1 MSALHDLEVS
11 RAFPARCIRLSHGG
25 ERLVL
30 RPMLMTDAEEV
41 AAAVDESLPEL
52 KPFMPWAHRPQTARS
67 QIERLRSDEASY
79 FAGRDMVMGLF
90 AEGSGTMRTM
100 VGLHPRVTLN
110 PAALEIGYWAPTAHA
125 GRGWTTLAVQ
135 VALVYAFDRL
145 GADRVQVMSDEAN
158 AASRRVIEKCG
169 FALEG
174 RLRNPGGGAGAGRG
188 WLSQQR
194 LPGALRPLPGHL
206 PRAALGRRAAIAAD
220 LREPG
225 RSRDRVSVA
234 LFFSRA

>member
-1 MSALHDLEVS
+1 MSALRDLEVS

-110 PAALEIGYWAPTAHA
+110 PAALELGYWAPTAHA
-125 GRGWTTLAVQ
+125 GRGWTTLAVR
-135 VALVYAFDRL
+135 VALVYAFDKL

-174 RLRNPGGGAGAGRG
+174 RLRNMIPAAAPELVLGGYRSSGFQV
-188 WLSQQR
+188 LF
-194 LPGALRPLPGHL
+194 ALFPDTFPEQPWVAEL
-206 PRAALGRRAAIAAD
+206 
-220 LREPG
+220 
-225 RSRDRVSVA
+225 RSRMTYVNLA
-234 LFFSRA
+234 GHEIA